1 MKKSFAGLL
10 LIFAFTSIAF
20 GQIDG
25 QQPLIKIESLPVL
38 DTLPKE
44 RPASAKEAGASFKEA
59 DSLKAQGANR
69 GEDEPAGRV
78 WISAEYLLWKTRGS
92 NLPPLITVTPASTG
106 FSAVIGQPGTMIV
119 FGGDRLDQGNF
130 PGGRLTAGF
139 WLNKGKTV
147 GAEVSYFF
155 LAKNTLRFQVASNG
169 SPDSQT
175 IGRPFLSLQN
185 TEQSIPVVYP
195 TVGLNAIPPFTISGT
210 STATFFN
217 RLQGAE
223 GNLLFRL
230 SAIDCCRLVLLTG
243 FRYLDLRE
251 GLTIID
257 TSQDSRGTRYYTD
270 TDQFNTHNRFYG
282 GEAGLRSTFSK
293 GRFNLELSG
302 TVALGSNRQSV
313 DINGQTTDTLNIGS
327 NGPGGILALVTN
339 IGSYSR
345 NKFAFVPEVKAR
357 VGYDVT
363 RNLRPF
369 VGYDFLYWNQ
379 TVRPGEQIDRV
390 VNVALRPPP
399 LPTLL
404 PARPAFTFNSS
415 RFWTHGLTT
424 GVLLQF

>member
-1 MKKSFAGLL
+1 MKKSLAALL

-20 GQIDG
+20 CQING
-25 QQPLIKIESLPVL
+25 QQPLITIESLPVL

-44 RPASAKEAGASFKEA
+44 TPAAAKGASASFKES
-59 DSLKAQGANR
+59 DSEKAQGVNR
-69 GEDEPAGRV
+69 QEDEPSGRV
-78 WISAEYLLWKTRGS
+78 WVSAEYLLWRTRGS

-106 FSAVIGQPGTMIV
+106 FSAVIGQPGTVIA
-119 FGGDRLDQGNF
+119 FGGERLDQGNF
-130 PGGRLTAGF
+130 PGGRLSLGF

-155 LAKNTLRFQVASNG
+155 LEKNTLRFQVASNG

-175 IGRPFLSLQN
+175 IGRPFLSVGN
-185 TEQSIPVVYP
+185 TEQAISVVYP
-195 TVGLNAIPPFTISGT
+195 IIGFNSNPPFTISGT

-230 SAIDCCRLVLLTG
+230 SAIDCCRLALLTG

-251 GLTIID
+251 GLTITDI
-257 TSQDSRGTRYYTD
+257 SQDSRGTRYYTD
-270 TDQFNTHNRFYG
+270 TDQFNTNNRFYG
-282 GEAGLRSTFSK
+282 GEAGLRSTFSR
-293 GRFNLELSG
+293 GRFGLELSG

-313 DINGQTTDTLNIGS
+313 DINGETTDTLNIGS

-345 NKFAFVPEVKAR
+345 SKFAVVPEFKAK
-357 VGYDVT
+357 VSYDIT
-363 RNLRPF
+363 RNLKPF

-399 LPTLL
+399 LSTLL

-424 GVLLQF
+424 GVTLQF